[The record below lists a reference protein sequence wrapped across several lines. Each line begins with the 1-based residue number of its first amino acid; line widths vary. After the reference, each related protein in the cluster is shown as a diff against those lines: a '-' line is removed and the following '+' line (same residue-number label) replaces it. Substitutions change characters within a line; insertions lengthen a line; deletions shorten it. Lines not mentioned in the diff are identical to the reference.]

1 MPDRSR
7 KQSYN
12 DICYQII
19 GKLII
24 VVGFSFQV
32 QKLYGRYMRA
42 EKSRKSL
49 TYQKK
54 YLVLLLG
61 GFRKSETQTL
71 SLIAKMG
78 SYPSFSQPS
87 ARFPASFTKF
97 RIAVRVVIAM
107 KRMEFLVKKS
117 KTSIRQVIESSD
129 PTERQSGQKTNSLD
143 LKYGSGKTK
152 DPSKTSSFSHVS
164 FDHNVSSQPLP
175 VSSGV
180 NNYNQHSLSSESK
193 DISFADVLPS
203 NKDCGDYGMYTRDDY
218 KTNEPQT
225 NSKFYSNVSH
235 VPKKPETFNER
246 R

>member
-1 MPDRSR
+1 
-7 KQSYN
+7 
-12 DICYQII
+12 
-19 GKLII
+19 
-24 VVGFSFQV
+24 
-32 QKLYGRYMRA
+32 MRA

-78 SYPSFSQPS
+78 AYPSFSQPS
-87 ARFPASFTKF
+87 ARFSAPFTKF

-117 KTSIRQVIESSD
+117 KTSIRQVIEPSD
-129 PTERQSGQKTNSLD
+129 ATERRNGPKTNSLD
-143 LKYGSGKTK
+143 LKYGGGKTK
-152 DPSKTSSFSHVS
+152 APYKPSSFSHVS
-164 FDHNVSSQPLP
+164 FDQNVSSKPLP
-175 VSSGV
+175 VSNGV
-180 NNYNQHSLSSESK
+180 NNYDQHSFSSESK
-193 DISFADVLPS
+193 DISFVDVLPS
-203 NKDCGDYGMYTRDDY
+203 NKTRGDYGMYTRDDY
-218 KTNEPQT
+218 KTSEPQT

-235 VPKKPETFNER
+235 VPNKPETFNER